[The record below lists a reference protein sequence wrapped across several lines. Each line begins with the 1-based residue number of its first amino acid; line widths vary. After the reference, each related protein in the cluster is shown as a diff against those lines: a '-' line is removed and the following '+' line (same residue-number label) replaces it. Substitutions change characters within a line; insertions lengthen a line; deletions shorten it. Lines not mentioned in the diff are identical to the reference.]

1 MPNEFE
7 KSGNGTPGLTS
18 LKPEDRETGSAEY
31 VDTDLV
37 RDAKHGDI
45 AVFERLF
52 AKYQKRVYNLIYRMV
67 GNETDASDLTQ
78 DVFVRV
84 YNSLGRLKSEDAF
97 FAWVRTV
104 ATNICRDHFRKM
116 GRSIRACSLDEKV
129 SLDDGEVEREVADD
143 SGNPARLL
151 ERQDLQEAVQRA
163 IDSLSAEHRTLVVL
177 HHIEGMDLKDIARE
191 LRIPVGTVKSRLA
204 RARDELKRKLGHYVG

>member
-1 MPNEFE
+1 M
-7 KSGNGTPGLTS
+7 TS
-18 LKPEDRETGSAEY
+18 LKSEEPKTDAIEY

-37 RDAKHGDI
+37 RDTKQGDI
-45 AVFERLF
+45 AAFERLF
-52 AKYQKRVYNLIYRMV
+52 GKYQKRVYNLIYRMV
-67 GNETDASDLTQ
+67 GNETDAADLTQ

-84 YNSLGRLKSEDAF
+84 YNSLGRLKSEEAF

-104 ATNICRDHFRKM
+104 ATNICRDHYRKM

-129 SLDDGEVEREVADD
+129 SLDDGEVEKEVADA
-143 SGNPARLL
+143 SGDPERLL

-163 IDSLSAEHRTLVVL
+163 INSLSEEHRTLVVL

-191 LRIPVGTVKSRLA
+191 LGIPVGTAKSRLA